1 MHVERSFSIAAPID
15 RVWRF
20 ITTPDEV
27 GPCMPGC
34 QKVEIVGPGKYQAII
49 GVKVGPIK
57 TAFTFDVE
65 TVEERAPEF
74 ALFAIR
80 GNEGGNA
87 SKVTAENT
95 LRLRSL
101 GEAGTEVSYA
111 SRISIIG
118 RLGKFAG
125 GVMQKVAE
133 SQSDQFIAAV
143 RERLEP
149 VAAPAAA
156 EAAAAETAAAE
167 AAPVDGGLLARLL
180 RWLTGLPGLFRRI

>member
-1 MHVERSFSIAAPID
+1 MDVERSFNIAAPMD

-20 ITTPDEV
+20 ITTPEEV

-34 QKVEIVGPGKYQAII
+34 QKVEIVGPGKYLAII

-65 TVEERAPEF
+65 TVEERPPEF
-74 ALFAIR
+74 ARFAIR

-95 LRLRSL
+95 LILNSL

-111 SRISIIG
+111 SKISIVG

-149 VAAPAAA
+149 AETPAAT
-156 EAAAAETAAAE
+156 ETVAAAADPAR
-167 AAPVDGGLLARLL
+167 VDGGLLARLL
-180 RWLTGLPGLFRRI
+180 RWLAGLPGLLRRS

>member
-20 ITTPDEV
+20 IMTPDEV

-34 QKVEIVGPGKYQAII
+34 QKVEIAGPGKYRAII
-49 GVKVGPIK
+49 GVKVGPIR

-65 TVEERAPEF
+65 TVEERPPEF

-87 SKVTAENT
+87 SKVVAEST
-95 LRLRSL
+95 LMLKSL

-133 SQSDQFIAAV
+133 SQSDQFIAAM

-149 VAAPAAA
+149 GETPAVAEIAAA
-156 EAAAAETAAAE
+156 KAAS
-167 AAPVDGGLLARLL
+167 VDGGLLARLF
-180 RWLTGLPGLFRRI
+180 RWLAGLPGLLRRI

>member
-20 ITTPDEV
+20 ITTPEEV

-34 QKVEIVGPGKYQAII
+34 KTVEIVGPGKYIAVVS
-49 GVKVGPIK
+49 VKVGPIK
-57 TAFTFDVE
+57 TAFTFNVE
-65 TVEERAPEF
+65 TIEERAPEF
-74 ALFAIR
+74 ALFSIR
-80 GNEGGNA
+80 GDEGGNA
-87 SKVTAENT
+87 SKVTAENE
-95 LRLRSL
+95 LMLRSL

-111 SRISIIG
+111 SRISIVG

-149 VAAPAAA
+149 EEVMV
-156 EAAAAETAAAE
+156 TE
-167 AAPVDGGLLARLL
+167 AAPVAAERPSVDRGLVARLL
-180 RWLTGLPGLFRRI
+180 RWLANLPRLLRRA